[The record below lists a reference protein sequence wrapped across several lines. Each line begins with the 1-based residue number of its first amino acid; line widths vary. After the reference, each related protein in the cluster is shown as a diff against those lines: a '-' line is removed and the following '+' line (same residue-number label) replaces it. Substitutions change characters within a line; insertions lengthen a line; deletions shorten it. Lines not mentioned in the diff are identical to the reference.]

1 MAKALRTKVNQQD
14 LKIYPSE
21 RLTQTDDGGG
31 MPLGTPLTGALNEL
45 FQPISSIARVNGAFY
60 AVLEY
65 MGVLRADDEPLIGAF
80 AAITKPPSD
89 PTVSYLMSKAGRF
102 GESRAEALSR
112 IESFNTA
119 TTESRMTLLSTNY
132 ANSRVIQVYQRD
144 SEALPLVGDVLC
156 LKQDKAGYP
165 NVYQYVQISRI
176 VKAESRTFTANNKDF
191 TRTVLQLEITGKLKT
206 DFIGIAYPVEGYAD
220 AVCKVY
226 DTAVSDAGMYYGIK
240 PLTDAIAKD
249 AATIKITGI
258 MEKIIPVSTVE
269 KALVDTLV
277 SKKTVDIDVGYKGNS
292 TIKQVSSYTHSYKE
306 DITVANRGYTYT
318 AQLLTPAKGSVKAEF
333 LVQGAWYTLN
343 DDGNGKL
350 VGTSATYGTGTID
363 YTTGS
368 VTVQCGELP
377 DIGSALII
385 SYNKNAYIK
394 PTTPKF
400 DAYLPVKLT
409 KKGYGHTIAV
419 GSKTA
424 TVQGDKIVGDF
435 GGVYDYDNQMLK
447 IEPTIDKADIVVN
460 SKSFAGANSYMQTAT
475 VADNNVAFTIT
486 APVIKGSLSFS
497 AQFKYTTTVTGSNGQ
512 SYTQTR
518 THVAKYHDD
527 GFGNVTSGGKT
538 FGSVDYTTGKVTFA
552 AKYTTTNSAPI
563 YKQVQVGTTREYTSS
578 GVFKVTPIYESV
590 YVGDSVEATDYFF
603 ANNSAQGDKGVTDLS
618 YLTANGA
625 TQTETIA
632 IPANLK
638 IDVEKN
644 LAADVLSFTI
654 ADKLY
659 QEQNLNIMRDGAVV
673 GSRVGDVVTLTDF
686 DMAKPILQTLLVKNQ
701 GMDDRV
707 KYLSFATPRLK
718 NQSLKLNI
726 DGNLV
731 SSDANGNLMLGGKNI
746 GSVDAGRGIVMLNL
760 VDFAD
765 SITWQGV
772 AISYL
777 PVDNNIVKIDTVRLP
792 QDGRVPIF
800 RRGDSILIRN
810 AQTDNL
816 GSAFTGGQTIN
827 LSRNDVD
834 RISLLDADNK
844 PVLGELWDYDLDA
857 GTITFKTSIDLS
869 SYKMP
874 LKAIHAQEQR
884 NRIVDLDID
893 GTLSLLFAA
902 NRNYPI
908 ENTYVSSLLIGDDL
922 AVRVSVPFTQRSW
935 NNVWQDTPQGDQLLN
950 KLKLTDYPMILTDDG
965 AITDRWLIKFISNAQ
980 FELYG
985 EALGFVGKFDTLTNL
1000 APINPATG
1008 KPYFTIDKLA
1018 FGTKT
1023 PWAAQDVIRF
1033 NTWGTLMPVWVLC
1046 AVQPNPNPP
1055 TGADGFEQYLF
1066 GDTTEVTV

>member
-1 MAKALRTKVNQQD
+1 MATALKTKVNQQD
-14 LKIYPSE
+14 LKIYPPE

-102 GESRAEALSR
+102 GESRAEALAR

-119 TTESRMTLLSTNY
+119 TTESPMTLLSTNY

-176 VKAESRTFTANNKDF
+176 VKAEKRTFTVGSNDF
-191 TRTVLQLEITGKLKT
+191 TRTVIQLEITGKLKT

-226 DTAVSDAGMYYGIK
+226 DTAVSDAGVYYGVK

-249 AATIKITGI
+249 DATIKITGI

-277 SKKTVDIDVGYKGNS
+277 SKKTVDINIGYNGNS
-292 TIKQVSSYTHSYKE
+292 TIKQVNSYTHSYKE

-350 VGTSATYGTGTID
+350 VGTSATYGSGTID
-363 YTTGS
+363 YATGS

-385 SYNKNAYIK
+385 SYSKNAYIK

-400 DAYLPVKLT
+400 DAYFPINLT
-409 KKGYGHTIAV
+409 KKGYGHTITV

-424 TVQGDKIVGDF
+424 TVQGDKIIGDF
-435 GGVYDYDNQMLK
+435 GGVYDYDKQLLK
-447 IEPTIDKADIVVN
+447 IEPTITKDTIVVN
-460 SKSFAGANSYMQTAT
+460 SKLLQNSISTIQSAETKDGNRILNLAT
-475 VADNNVAFTIT
+475 
-486 APVIKGSLSFS
+486 PVIKNSLSF
-497 AQFKYTTTVTGSNGQ
+497 TVR
-512 SYTQTR
+512 YER
-518 THVAKYHDD
+518 TVITYVNNQQVINTIPLTVNYHDD
-527 GFGNVTSGGKT
+527 GLGNLIVAGKAIGT
-538 FGSVDYTTGKVTFA
+538 VDYVAGKVVFPF
-552 AKYTTTNSAPI
+552 KYTETLTKPA
-563 YKQVQVGTTREYTSS
+563 YKQVQVGTSRKYTAS
-578 GVFKVTPIYESV
+578 GVYQTEPIYEQV
-590 YVGDSVEATDYFF
+590 RIEDSVTTNEYLFSSYS
-603 ANNSAQGDKGVTDLS
+603 NLL
-618 YLTANGA
+618 YLTTDGSTQSESFA
-625 TQTETIA
+625 T
-632 IPANLK
+632 PNLV
-638 IDVEKN
+638 IDVEPN
-644 LAADVLSFTI
+644 IVADMLSFSI
-654 ADKLY
+654 GDKTY
-659 QEQNLNIMRDGAVV
+659 QEQGLSIVRDGQVV
-673 GSRVGDVVTLTDF
+673 GSRADNVVTLTDF
-686 DMAKPILQTLLVKNQ
+686 DMAIPVLQTLLVKNQ

-726 DGNLV
+726 DGNLI

-772 AISYL
+772 AVTYL
-777 PVDNNIVKIDTVRLP
+777 PVDSNIVKIDTVRLP

-834 RISLLDADNK
+834 RISLVDADSK

-869 SYKMP
+869 PYKMP

-884 NRIVDLDID
+884 NRVVDLDID

-908 ENTYVSSLLIGDDL
+908 EDTYVSSLLIGDDL

-935 NNVWQDTPQGDQLLN
+935 NNVWQDTPVGDQLLN

-965 AITDRWLIKFISNAQ
+965 AITDRWMIKFTSGSQ
-980 FELYG
+980 FELYS

-1000 APINPATG
+1000 APINPATN
-1008 KPYFTIDKLA
+1008 KPYFTIDKRA
-1018 FGTKT
+1018 FGTDT
-1023 PWAAQDVIRF
+1023 PWAVQDVIRF
-1033 NTWGTLMPVWVLC
+1033 NTWGALMPVWVLC

-1055 TGADGFEQYLF
+1055 KGTDGFEQYLF
-1066 GDTTEVTV
+1066 GDTTEITV

>member
-1 MAKALRTKVNQQD
+1 MATALKTKVNQKD
-14 LKIYPSE
+14 LKIYSSE

-65 MGVLRADDEPLIGAF
+65 PGVLRADDEPLIGAF

-102 GESRAEALSR
+102 GESRAEALAR

-156 LKQDKAGYP
+156 LKQDKDGYP

-176 VKAESRTFTANNKDF
+176 VKAESRTFTVNTNDF
-191 TRTVLQLEITGKLKT
+191 TRTVLQLEITSKLKT
-206 DFIGIAYPVEGYAD
+206 DFIGVAYPVEGYAD

-226 DTAVSDAGMYYGIK
+226 DTAVSDAGVYYGIK
-240 PLTDAIAKD
+240 PLVEAIAKD
-249 AATIKITGI
+249 DATIKITGI

-277 SKKTVDIDVGYKGNS
+277 SKKTVDINVGYNGNS
-292 TIKQVSSYTHSYKE
+292 TIKQVNSYIHSYKE

-318 AQLLTPAKGSVKAEF
+318 AQLLNPIKGSVKAEF

-363 YTTGS
+363 YATGS

-385 SYNKNAYIK
+385 SYSKNAYIK
-394 PTTPKF
+394 PAAPKF
-400 DAYLPVKLT
+400 DAYLTVNLT
-409 KKGYGHTIAV
+409 KKGYGHTITV

-424 TVQGDKIVGDF
+424 TVKGDKIVGDF
-435 GGVYDYDNQMLK
+435 SGVYDYDNQILK
-447 IEPTIDKADIVVN
+447 IEPTIDKANIVVS
-460 SKSFAGANSYMQTAT
+460 SKSLANAVTTAT
-475 VADNNVAFTIT
+475 TSQASNDSVLVTMSAPIVKGTLSLVLRFYWLDDNYS
-486 APVIKGSLSFS
+486 P
-497 AQFKYTTTVTGSNGQ
+497 AQQMFVNIPC
-512 SYTQTR
+512 
-518 THVAKYHDD
+518 HDD
-527 GFGNVTSGGKT
+527 GLGNLIADNKIIGT
-538 FGSVDYTTGKVTFA
+538 VDYAAGTANLQSKYQKVISTTHV
-552 AKYTTTNSAPI
+552 YDQI
-563 YKQVQVGTTREYTSS
+563 QVGTSRQYASN
-578 GVFKVTPIYESV
+578 GAAVYTPIYESV
-590 YVGDSVEATDYFF
+590 HIEDKINTVACNFY
-603 ANNSAQGDKGVTDLS
+603 NLQSAG
-618 YLTANGA
+618 YLTADGA
-625 TQTETIA
+625 AQTETIA
-632 IPANLK
+632 TPSNLK

-644 LAADVLSFTI
+644 LVADVLSFTI
-654 ADKLY
+654 AGKLY

-673 GSRVGDVVTLTDF
+673 GSRADNVVTLTDF
-686 DMAKPILQTLLVKNQ
+686 DIAKPVVQTLLVKNNN
-701 GMDDRV
+701 MDDRV

-777 PVDNNIVKIDTVRLP
+777 PVDSNIVKIDTVRLP

-857 GTITFKTSIDLS
+857 GSITFKPSIDLS

-874 LKAIHAQEQR
+874 LKAIHSQEQR
-884 NRIVDLDID
+884 NRVVDLDID
-893 GTLSLLFAA
+893 GTLSLLFAT

-908 ENTYVSSLLIGDDL
+908 ENTYISSLLIGDDL

-935 NNVWQDTPQGDQLLN
+935 NNVWQDTPVGDQLLN

-980 FELYG
+980 FELYS
-985 EALGFVGKFDTLTNL
+985 EALGFVGKFDTLANL

-1008 KPYFTIDKLA
+1008 KPYFTIDKRA
-1018 FGTKT
+1018 FGTNT

-1055 TGADGFEQYLF
+1055 TGTDGFEQYLF
-1066 GDTTEVTV
+1066 GDTTEVIA

>member
-1 MAKALRTKVNQQD
+1 MTTALKTKVNQQD

-65 MGVLRADDEPLIGAF
+65 MGVLRPDDEPLIGAF

-102 GESRAEALSR
+102 GESRAEALAR

-156 LKQDKAGYP
+156 LKQAKAGYP

-176 VKAESRTFTANNKDF
+176 VKAEKRTFTVGSNDF
-191 TRTVLQLEITGKLKT
+191 TRTVMQLEITSKLKT

-226 DTAVSDAGMYYGIK
+226 DTAVSDAGVYYGIK
-240 PLTDAIAKD
+240 PLAEAFAKD

-277 SKKTVDIDVGYKGNS
+277 SKKTVDIDVGYNGNS
-292 TIKQVSSYTHSYKE
+292 TIKQVSLYTHSYKE

-318 AQLLTPAKGSVKAEF
+318 AQLLNPIKGSVKAEF
-333 LVQGAWYTLN
+333 LVQGTWYTLN

-350 VGTSATYGTGTID
+350 VGTSATYGSGTID

-385 SYNKNAYIK
+385 SYSKNAYIK

-400 DAYLPVKLT
+400 DAYLTVNLT
-409 KKGYGHTIAV
+409 KKGYGHTITV

-435 GGVYDYDNQMLK
+435 GGMYDYDNQILK
-447 IEPTIDKADIVVN
+447 IEPTIDKADIVVS
-460 SKSFAGANSYMQTAT
+460 SKSLANAVTTESTGQASNGD
-475 VADNNVAFTIT
+475 VIIT
-486 APVIKGSLSFS
+486 MSAPIVKGTLSLSLKFS
-497 AQFKYTTTVTGSNGQ
+497 RIDSN
-512 SYTQTR
+512 SELKIID
-518 THVAKYHDD
+518 VPCHDD
-527 GFGNVTSGGKT
+527 GLGNLIAYNKIIGTVNYSTGNATIAPKYQKIKSVTP
-538 FGSVDYTTGKVTFA
+538 V
-552 AKYTTTNSAPI
+552 
-563 YKQVQVGTTREYTSS
+563 YKDVQVGTSRQYASNGTAVY
-578 GVFKVTPIYESV
+578 TPIYESV
-590 YVGDSVEATDYFF
+590 YVRDDVVSEEYSFHYL
-603 ANNSAQGDKGVTDLS
+603 KGAS
-618 YLTANGA
+618 YLTTDGA
-625 TQTETIA
+625 TQSETIA

-659 QEQNLNIMRDGAVV
+659 QEQNLNIMRDGAAV
-673 GSRVGDVVTLTDF
+673 GSRADNIVTLTDF
-686 DMAKPILQTLLVKNQ
+686 DMSKPVLQTLLVKNQ
-701 GMDDRV
+701 GIDDRV

-731 SSDANGNLMLGGKNI
+731 SSDPNGNLMLGGKNI

-777 PVDNNIVKIDTVRLP
+777 PVDSNIVKIDTVRLP

-857 GTITFKTSIDLS
+857 GTITFKPSIDLS

-908 ENTYVSSLLIGDDL
+908 EDTYVSSLQIGDDL

-935 NNVWQDTPQGDQLLN
+935 NNVWQDTPVGEQLLN

-965 AITDRWLIKFISNAQ
+965 AITDRWMIKFTSSSQ
-980 FELYG
+980 FELYS
-985 EALGFVGKFDTLTNL
+985 EALGFVGKFDTLTDL

-1008 KPYFTIDKLA
+1008 KPYFTIDKRA
-1018 FGTKT
+1018 FGTDT
-1023 PWAAQDVIRF
+1023 PWAVQDVIRF

-1055 TGADGFEQYLF
+1055 TGTDGFEQYLF
-1066 GDTTEVTV
+1066 GDTTEITA

>member
-1 MAKALRTKVNQQD
+1 MTTALKTKVNQQD

-31 MPLGTPLTGALNEL
+31 MPLGTPLTGELNEL

-60 AVLEY
+60 AVSEY

-102 GESRAEALSR
+102 GESRAEALAR

-132 ANSRVIQVYQRD
+132 ANSRVIQVYQRNT
-144 SEALPLVGDVLC
+144 EALPLAGDVLC
-156 LKQDKAGYP
+156 LKQAKAGYP

-176 VKAESRTFTANNKDF
+176 VKAEKRTFTVGSNDF
-191 TRTVLQLEITGKLKT
+191 TRTVIQLEITSKLKT

-220 AVCKVY
+220 AVCKVF
-226 DTAVSDAGMYYGIK
+226 DTAVSDAGVYYGIK
-240 PLTDAIAKD
+240 PLAEAIAKD

-277 SKKTVDIDVGYKGNS
+277 SKKTVDINVGYNGNS
-292 TIKQVSSYTHSYKE
+292 TIKQVNSYAHSYKE

-318 AQLLTPAKGSVKAEF
+318 AQLLAPAKGSVKAEF

-385 SYNKNAYIK
+385 SYSKNAYIK
-394 PTTPKF
+394 PITPKF
-400 DAYLPVKLT
+400 DAYLTVNLT
-409 KKGYGHTIAV
+409 KKGYGHTITV

-447 IEPTIDKADIVVN
+447 IEPTISRDSIVVS
-460 SKSFAGANSYMQTAT
+460 SKSFTNISVYGLSPT
-475 VADNNVAFTIT
+475 VVDNNIVITIA
-486 APVIKGSLSFS
+486 APIIKQSLSFIVKYSRTFGS
-497 AQFKYTTTVTGSNGQ
+497 AGTVY
-512 SYTQTR
+512 SYN
-518 THVAKYHDD
+518 VAYHDD
-527 GFGNVTSGGKT
+527 GAGNLIAEGKVYGT
-538 FGSVDYTTGKVTFA
+538 VDYSTGKLTFPA
-552 AKYTTTNSAPI
+552 SYTEVNSTPAS
-563 YKQVQVGTTREYTSS
+563 KQVQVGTTREYTSS
-578 GVFKVTPIYESV
+578 GVFKVVPIYETIYFEDITLV
-590 YVGDSVEATDYFF
+590 KYDFKEIVELFS
-603 ANNSAQGDKGVTDLS
+603 ANVDGSP
-618 YLTANGA
+618 
-625 TQTETIA
+625 QTETIA
-632 IPANLK
+632 TPTNLK

-644 LAADVLSFTI
+644 LVADVLSFTI
-654 ADKLY
+654 AGNLY
-659 QEQNLNIMRDGAVV
+659 QEQDLNIMRDGEVV
-673 GSRVGDVVTLTDF
+673 GSRADNVVTLTDF
-686 DMAKPILQTLLVKNQ
+686 DMAKPVLQTLLVKNA
-701 GMDDRV
+701 DDRV

-731 SSDANGNLMLGGKNI
+731 SSDANGNLMLDGQNI

-765 SITWQGV
+765 SIIWQGV
-772 AISYL
+772 AVTYL
-777 PVDNNIVKIDTVRLP
+777 PVDSNIVKIDTVRLP

-810 AQTDNL
+810 AQTDDL

-857 GTITFKTSIDLS
+857 GTITFKPSIDLS

-884 NRIVDLDID
+884 NRVVDLDID

-908 ENTYVSSLLIGDDL
+908 EDTYVSSLLIGDDL

-965 AITDRWLIKFISNAQ
+965 AITDRWMIKFTNSSQ
-980 FELYG
+980 FELYS
-985 EALGFVGKFDTLTNL
+985 EALGFVGRFDTLTDL

-1008 KPYFTIDKLA
+1008 KPYFTIDKRA
-1018 FGTKT
+1018 FGTNT

-1055 TGADGFEQYLF
+1055 TGTDGFEQYLF
-1066 GDTTEVTV
+1066 GDTTELTI

>member
-1 MAKALRTKVNQQD
+1 MAIALKTKVNQQD

-65 MGVLRADDEPLIGAF
+65 MGVLRADDERLIGAF

-102 GESRAEALSR
+102 GESRAEALAR

-119 TTESRMTLLSTNY
+119 TTESPMTLLSTNY
-132 ANSRVIQVYQRD
+132 ANSRVVQVYQRD
-144 SEALPLVGDVLC
+144 SEALPSVGDVLC
-156 LKQDKAGYP
+156 LKQAKAGYP

-176 VKAESRTFTANNKDF
+176 VKAESRTFTVNTTDF
-191 TRTVLQLEITGKLKT
+191 TRTVIQLEITGKLKT
-206 DFIGIAYPVEGYAD
+206 DFIGVAYPTLGYAD

-226 DTAVSDAGMYYGIK
+226 DTAVSDAGVYYGVK
-240 PLTDAIAKD
+240 PLAEAIAKD

-277 SKKTVDIDVGYKGNS
+277 SKKTVDIDVGYNGNS
-292 TIKQVSSYTHSYKE
+292 TIKQVNSYSHSYKE

-318 AQLLTPAKGSVKAEF
+318 AQLLNPIKGSVKVEF
-333 LVQGAWYTLN
+333 LVQDTWYTLN

-350 VGTSATYGTGTID
+350 VGTSATYGSGTID

-385 SYNKNAYIK
+385 SYSKNAYIK
-394 PTTPKF
+394 PTAPKL
-400 DAYLPVKLT
+400 DAYLPVNLT
-409 KKGYGHTIAV
+409 KKGYGHTITV

-435 GGVYDYDNQMLK
+435 GGVYDYDNQILK
-447 IEPTIDKADIVVN
+447 IEPTIDKTNIVVN
-460 SKSFAGANSYMQTAT
+460 SKSLANA
-475 VADNNVAFTIT
+475 V
-486 APVIKGSLSFS
+486 
-497 AQFKYTTTVTGSNGQ
+497 TTVTTNRASNGDVLVTM
-512 SYTQTR
+512 SAPVVKGTLLVVLSFFLSSGGIR
-518 THVAKYHDD
+518 SNIDVPCHDD
-527 GFGNVTSGGKT
+527 SLGNLITGNTIVGK
-538 FGSVDYTTGKVTFA
+538 VDYAAGTATLSAYYQKIKSVT
-552 AKYTTTNSAPI
+552 PV
-563 YKQVQVGTTREYTSS
+563 YKDVQVGTSRSYASNGTAVY
-578 GVFKVTPIYESV
+578 TPIYESV
-590 YVGDSVEATDYFF
+590 YVRDDI
-603 ANNSAQGDKGVTDLS
+603 VTDKYYLDRLQSTS
-618 YLTANGA
+618 YLTADGA
-625 TQTETIA
+625 AQTETIA
-632 IPANLK
+632 APTSMEIN
-638 IDVEKN
+638 VEKN
-644 LAADVLSFTI
+644 LVADVLSFTI
-654 ADKLY
+654 AGKLY

-673 GSRVGDVVTLTDF
+673 GSRADNVVTLTDF
-686 DMAKPILQTLLVKNQ
+686 DIAKPVVQTLLVKNT
-701 GMDDRV
+701 DDRV

-746 GSVDAGRGIVMLNL
+746 GAVDAGRGIVMLNL

-772 AISYL
+772 AVTYL
-777 PVDNNIVKIDTVRLP
+777 PVDSNIVKIDTVRLP

-800 RRGDSILIRN
+800 RRGYSILIRN

-834 RISLLDADNK
+834 RISLVDADNK

-857 GTITFKTSIDLS
+857 GTITFKPAIDLS

-884 NRIVDLDID
+884 NRVVDLDID

-935 NNVWQDTPQGDQLLN
+935 NNVWQDTPVGDQLLN

-965 AITDRWLIKFISNAQ
+965 AITDRWMIKFTSGSQ
-980 FELYG
+980 FELYS
-985 EALGFVGKFDTLTNL
+985 EALGFVGKFDVLTNL

-1008 KPYFTIDKLA
+1008 KPYFTIDKRA
-1018 FGTKT
+1018 FGTDT
-1023 PWAAQDVIRF
+1023 PWAVQDVIRF

-1055 TGADGFEQYLF
+1055 TGTDGFEQYLF
-1066 GDTTEVTV
+1066 GDTTEITV

>member
-1 MAKALRTKVNQQD
+1 MTTALKTKVNQQD

-80 AAITKPPSD
+80 SAITKPPSD
-89 PTVSYLMSKAGRF
+89 PTVSYLMFKATRF
-102 GESRAEALSR
+102 GESRAEALAR

-119 TTESRMTLLSTNY
+119 TTESRMALLSTNY

-156 LKQDKAGYP
+156 LKQDKDGYP

-176 VKAESRTFTANNKDF
+176 VKAESRTFTVDTTDF
-191 TRTVLQLEITGKLKT
+191 TRTVLQLEITSKLKT
-206 DFIGIAYPVEGYAD
+206 DFIGVAYPVEGYAD

-240 PLTDAIAKD
+240 PLAEAIAKD
-249 AATIKITGI
+249 DATIKITGI
-258 MEKIIPVSTVE
+258 MEKIIPVSTAE

-277 SKKTVDIDVGYKGNS
+277 SKKTVDIDVGYNGNS
-292 TIKQVSSYTHSYKE
+292 TIKQVNSYTHSYKE

-318 AQLLTPAKGSVKAEF
+318 AQLLNPIKGSVKAEF

-350 VGTSATYGTGTID
+350 VGASVTHGAGTID
-363 YTTGS
+363 YATGS

-385 SYNKNAYIK
+385 SYSKNAYIK
-394 PTTPKF
+394 PVAPKL
-400 DAYLPVKLT
+400 DAYLTVNLT
-409 KKGYGHTIAV
+409 KKCYGHTITV

-435 GGVYDYDNQMLK
+435 SGVYDYDNQILK
-447 IEPTIDKADIVVN
+447 IEPTIDKANIVVN
-460 SKSFAGANSYMQTAT
+460 SKSLANAVTTAAT
-475 VADNNVAFTIT
+475 N
-486 APVIKGSLSFS
+486 
-497 AQFKYTTTVTGSNGQ
+497 QESNGDWIIEMSVPIVKGTLSLFLKFNWFDD
-512 SYTQTR
+512 SYSPAQQMF
-518 THVAKYHDD
+518 VNIPCHDD
-527 GFGNVTSGGKT
+527 GLGNLIADNKIIGT
-538 FGSVDYTTGKVTFA
+538 VDYATGKATVSS
-552 AKYTTTNSAPI
+552 KYQKVKSITPV
-563 YKQVQVGTTREYTSS
+563 YKDVQVGTSRRYDSN
-578 GVFKVTPIYESV
+578 GVAVYTPIYESV
-590 YVGDSVEATDYFF
+590 YVEDKINTVDCYFY
-603 ANNSAQGDKGVTDLS
+603 NLQSAS
-618 YLTANGA
+618 YLTTEGA
-625 TQTETIA
+625 AQTETIA
-632 IPANLK
+632 APTSMEIN
-638 IDVEKN
+638 VEKN
-644 LAADVLSFTI
+644 LIADVLSFAI
-654 ADKLY
+654 AGKLY

-673 GSRVGDVVTLTDF
+673 GSRADNVVTLTDF
-686 DMAKPILQTLLVKNQ
+686 DMAKPVLQTLLVKNT
-701 GMDDRV
+701 DDRV

-731 SSDANGNLMLGGKNI
+731 SSDANGNLMLGGQII
-746 GSVDAGRGIVMLNL
+746 GAVDAGRGIVMLNL

-772 AISYL
+772 AVTYL
-777 PVDNNIVKIDTVRLP
+777 PVDSNIVKIDTVRLP
-792 QDGRVPIF
+792 PDGRVPIF

-810 AQTDNL
+810 AKTDNL

-834 RISLLDADNK
+834 RISLVDADNK
-844 PVLGELWDYDLDA
+844 PVLGDLWDYDLDA
-857 GTITFKTSIDLS
+857 GSITFKPSIDLS

-893 GTLSLLFAA
+893 GTLSLLFAT

-935 NNVWQDTPQGDQLLN
+935 NSVWQDTPVGDPLLN

-965 AITDRWLIKFISNAQ
+965 AITDKWMIKFTGSSQ
-980 FELYG
+980 FELYS

-1008 KPYFTIDKLA
+1008 KPYFTIDKRA
-1018 FGTKT
+1018 FGTNT

-1055 TGADGFEQYLF
+1055 TGTDGFEQYLF